1 MDRIE
6 QAAHRL
12 ISNLGT
18 SSPFDLC
25 EQLGIPVLHME
36 LPEHING
43 FTFQKNGKNTIVL
56 NFKQQ
61 NDRYICAHELGHIVL
76 HAGLNAVFIRNYTD
90 LCLPRYENEADLFA
104 SHLLIDESIAEWS
117 ELYRP
122 LTLSL
127 IASLSGLPEAVV
139 RLRFDR

>member
-12 ISNLGT
+12 IFNFGT

-61 NDRYICAHELGHIVL
+61 NDRYICAHEL
-76 HAGLNAVFIRNYTD
+76 
-90 LCLPRYENEADLFA
+90 
-104 SHLLIDESIAEWS
+104 
-117 ELYRP
+117 
-122 LTLSL
+122 LSL
-127 IASLSGLPEAVV
+127 IHISPAAPRPARIRRPTNSLERRGAGGEKRESPACVQL
-139 RLRFDR
+139 

>member
-90 LCLPRYENEADLFA
+90 HPCICDACP
-104 SHLLIDESIAEWS
+104 ESFPWRGNV
-117 ELYRP
+117 RP
-122 LTLSL
+122 KQQPCC
-127 IASLSGLPEAVV
+127 G
-139 RLRFDR
+139 